1 MNLLAASIRQ
11 TSVTGIPSHH
21 LPLCIVCYWPV
32 YVSSLT
38 LSMAWVILWWLS
50 GFKQI
55 LTLPLVFLRK
65 VTDGIRGIGS
75 IYWLLMSSNN
85 KKSNS
90 LSMSSLNSIGTFLL
104 ACWTGST
111 DGSNLM
117 SYSPSKA
124 SSQLNDFGHSLWRS
138 VTLVTVTELVCGRQ
152 ILTWWW
158 KYLCTIGFNGLFW
171 VFSTL

>member
-1 MNLLAASIRQ
+1 
-11 TSVTGIPSHH
+11 
-21 LPLCIVCYWPV
+21 
-32 YVSSLT
+32 
-38 LSMAWVILWWLS
+38 
-50 GFKQI
+50 
-55 LTLPLVFLRK
+55 
-65 VTDGIRGIGS
+65 
-75 IYWLLMSSNN
+75 
-85 KKSNS
+85 
-90 LSMSSLNSIGTFLL
+90 MSSLNSIGTFLL

-138 VTLVTVTELVCGRQ
+138 LTLVTVTELVCGRQ

-171 VFSTL
+171 VFSTLEVIFSIDGVNFGIFRHIVLSFWLFSCFFSLFPAERSKFCTVFFVSEWWCTWSWKDWVPVSFLLQ